1 MPSFAM
7 SLNHS
12 KVSVV
17 VCAPPAG
24 RNHIHI
30 RRWRGSDAAA
40 FITTLVVLGFAA
52 TMFLTRTGG
61 AGLGMFTFEHVR
73 FLDMVDTSS
82 QRLAHRVALVLL
94 AMLCVL
100 GAGTITRPPA
110 HVRQVTEFLRA
121 THEFFKKWSGVFIA
135 VGAALV
141 LLCDLKGTFFPGPAG
156 PKLQLEFLL
165 LSACLI
171 TLRLLWAE
179 GRKNRGFAV
188 AIWSFIV
195 AYSLFLIVPGMAR
208 VPRVLEP
215 KLTWTE
221 WHYSVTLAQADRLAA
236 GLRLGS
242 QVNLNYGLIHSL
254 LLGALERHWGFLDFG
269 EHFRLVQVSQV
280 AFLVVAIL
288 GFYLWR
294 PGNPLFVLFG
304 ALLIGP
310 WVSTSHLAVNCP
322 NQSGWRSFG
331 LAAGVAILLV
341 CRRQSLRRVAIA
353 LGAGACFLLLYNPET
368 GLCLSFGYGLFLLSR
383 RKNLRLTQIGG
394 LALCAAMGAVIVL
407 LAVLISYRTG
417 LGAWPP
423 LSAAP
428 LLGFISRFGQGFG
441 GLPLFFDP
449 LAILIFVH
457 SVLIV
462 SSSVLKWRVRDLEF
476 DESVKLG
483 IAATILI
490 WAGYYVN
497 RPYSWTLWTF
507 QFLYLF
513 LVGDFFELRFFRR
526 LRHQGISTAVFDF
539 RLASQTFLLVPML
552 LTTNYFILIATL
564 FPTESPEINTA
575 TISGISMNENSANL
589 LQTQAK
595 FLASTE
601 ASTTLFFS
609 RHSYSLSLLTQRFN
623 PLPVQDVFGETLTNS
638 DFESLAREIYR
649 DSPRVILF
657 DAPRDHSKVGGD
669 SLISFFYMQFF
680 DRLKTRL
687 AERYYPG
694 PTTSGWQVWQL
705 EVSDRKSSA
714 SQGIAGSEL

>member
-1 MPSFAM
+1 M
-7 SLNHS
+7 SLDDS
-12 KVSVV
+12 KAGIA

-24 RNHIHI
+24 RNPTQI
-30 RRWRGSDAAA
+30 RRWRVSDAAA
-40 FITTLVVLGFAA
+40 FITTLVVLGFAT

-61 AGLGMFTFEHVR
+61 AGLGMYTVEHVR
-73 FLDMVDTSS
+73 FLDMVDTRS

-94 AMLCVL
+94 AMLCAL
-100 GAGTITRPPA
+100 GAATITRPSA

-121 THEFFKKWSGVFIA
+121 THEFFKKWSGAFLA
-135 VGAALV
+135 AGAALV
-141 LLCDLKGTFFPGPAG
+141 LLFDLKGTVFPGPEG
-156 PKLQLEFLL
+156 PKLRLEFLL

-171 TLRLLWAE
+171 TLRLLWAW

-188 AIWSFIV
+188 VTWSLIV

-208 VPRVLEP
+208 VPRMLEP
-215 KLTWTE
+215 QLTWTE

-254 LLGALERHWGFLDFG
+254 LLGAFERRWGFLDFG

-280 AFLVVAIL
+280 AFLAVAIL

-294 PGNPLFVLFG
+294 PGNPFFVLFG

-310 WVSTSHLAVNCP
+310 WVSTSHLAVYYP

-331 LAAGVAILLV
+331 LAAGVAILLI
-341 CRRQSLRRVAIA
+341 CRRQSLRSVAIV
-353 LGAGACFLLLYNPET
+353 LGASACFLLLYNPET

-383 RKNLRLTQIGG
+383 CRNLRLTQIGG
-394 LALCAAMGAVIVL
+394 LVLRAAMGAVIVL
-407 LAVLISYRTG
+407 LAVFISYHAG

-423 LSAAP
+423 FSPAP
-428 LLGFISRFGQGFG
+428 LLGFIRRFGQGFG

-449 LAILIFVH
+449 LAILIFIH
-457 SVLIV
+457 SVLVV

-476 DESVKLG
+476 GESVKLA

-507 QFLYLF
+507 QFLYFF
-513 LVGDFFELRFFRR
+513 LVADFFEPSFFRR
-526 LRHQGISTAVFDF
+526 WRRQGISTAVFDL

-552 LTTNYFILIATL
+552 LATNYFILIATL

-575 TISGISMNENSANL
+575 TISGISMHENSASL

-623 PLPVQDVFGETLTNS
+623 PLPVQDVFGETYTNS
-638 DFESLAREIYR
+638 DFESLARGIYR
-649 DSPRVILF
+649 VSPRIILF
-657 DAPRDHSKVGGD
+657 DAPSDYSKVAGN
-669 SLISFFYMQFF
+669 SPISFFYMRFF
-680 DRLKTRL
+680 DRLKIRL

-694 PTTSGWQVWQL
+694 RTTSGWQVWQL
-705 EVSDRKSSA
+705 QVSDRKSSA
-714 SQGIAGSEL
+714 SQGTAGIE